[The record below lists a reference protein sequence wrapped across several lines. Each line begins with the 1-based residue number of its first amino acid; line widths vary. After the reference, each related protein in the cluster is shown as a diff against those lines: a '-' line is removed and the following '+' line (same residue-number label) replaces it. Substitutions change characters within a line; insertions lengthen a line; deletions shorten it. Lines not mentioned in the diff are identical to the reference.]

1 MTVCHQEKAK
11 KWAGIQQAKKMIFF
25 ISLISV
31 LYNIPRF
38 LCWKWDENGK
48 TVKTDLYNDKYFFE
62 VYRVWLNFITQ
73 FVIPLIVLIV
83 LNALL
88 FKEVKKCK
96 TIWRFGWLM
105 CHLQFF
111 LLADQ
116 TVEFKS
122 FQNFLCCQEN
132 SRKKCPKN
140 GSQTS

>member
-48 TVKTDLYNDKYFFE
+48 AVKTDLYDNKYFFE

-73 FVIPLIVLIV
+73 FVIPLIILIV
-83 LNALL
+83 LNSLL
-88 FKEVKKCK
+88 FKEVKK
-96 TIWRFGWLM
+96 M
-105 CHLQFF
+105 Q
-111 LLADQ
+111 
-116 TVEFKS
+116 
-122 FQNFLCCQEN
+122 
-132 SRKKCPKN
+132 KKLEDLDD
-140 GSQTS
+140 